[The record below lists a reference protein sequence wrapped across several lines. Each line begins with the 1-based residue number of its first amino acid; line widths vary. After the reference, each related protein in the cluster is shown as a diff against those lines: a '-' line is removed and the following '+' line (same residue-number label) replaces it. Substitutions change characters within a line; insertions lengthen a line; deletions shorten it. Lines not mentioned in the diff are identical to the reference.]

1 MAATRVVMHQ
11 IVLPSEVDSLG
22 ICFGGQ
28 VRAHPSSFLWCRHE
42 SRQITTADRDAPPPV
57 PEGERRPAGLSCGRA
72 TSEHSYNCALF
83 FHDV

>member
-28 VRAHPSSFLWCRHE
+28 VPSCCTPAAHRCHPQALSVVLSIPTVSVAYFPWCKAE
-42 SRQITTADRDAPPPV
+42 
-57 PEGERRPAGLSCGRA
+57 L
-72 TSEHSYNCALF
+72 
-83 FHDV
+83 